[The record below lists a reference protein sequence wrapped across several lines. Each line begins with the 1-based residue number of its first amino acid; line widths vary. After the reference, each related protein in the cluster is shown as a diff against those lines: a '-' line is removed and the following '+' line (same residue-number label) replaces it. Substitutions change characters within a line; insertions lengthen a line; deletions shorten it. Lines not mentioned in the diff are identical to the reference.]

1 MQRKT
6 KKKFDI
12 IKIIIN
18 LVLLT
23 FMILSITLKENIYYA
38 WYWIMVSAM
47 LVYEIYYSYKWIKVD
62 EWNIDKHK
70 SKAIRYSYDGLTTG
84 TIILSGAIY
93 LIVMGFEAF
102 QKSIKTN
109 IYITVIVYVLF
120 TISILCN
127 YLAVNSANR
136 DTKKLAEK
144 TFKYK
149 K

>member
-1 MQRKT
+1 
-6 KKKFDI
+6 
-12 IKIIIN
+12 
-18 LVLLT
+18 
-23 FMILSITLKENIYYA
+23 
-38 WYWIMVSAM
+38 M
-47 LVYEIYYSYKWIKVD
+47 LVYEVYYSYKWIKIDV
-62 EWNIDKHK
+62 WNIDKHK

-84 TIILSGAIY
+84 TIILLGVIY

-102 QKSIKTN
+102 QQSIKTN
-109 IYITVIVYVLF
+109 IYIIVIVYLLF
-120 TISILCN
+120 TISILCT